1 MLFLQCG
8 NSIVQKV
15 GVNFTCVLQLG
26 SGESLL
32 LEKMAE
38 IQGVVAFD
46 EKKLATSLHT
56 FVSPIAIY

>member
-1 MLFLQCG
+1 MEIALFKKLVL
-8 NSIVQKV
+8 ILP
-15 GVNFTCVLQLG
+15 VLQLG